1 MLHGEPRRAAAF
13 RVGVSPA
20 AAGGAA
26 QGAPSAAPAEG
37 SGAPT
42 VTLHSR
48 TERVQRNWACTT
60 GTGQQPISFLLVKRK
75 EGEEKKKKER
85 KKGLC
90 LHGSPSSPTA
100 GCRNRLCR
108 HLPRML
114 PRLVAAQVPAVSAK
128 HARRYPPGVGACSPA
143 MGEVAQPK
151 EPRAAMVMVVKE
163 KKTASYL

>member
-75 EGEEKKKKER
+75 EGEEKKKK
-85 KKGLC
+85 K
-90 LHGSPSSPTA
+90 
-100 GCRNRLCR
+100 
-108 HLPRML
+108 
-114 PRLVAAQVPAVSAK
+114 
-128 HARRYPPGVGACSPA
+128 
-143 MGEVAQPK
+143 
-151 EPRAAMVMVVKE
+151 KE
-163 KKTASYL
+163 KKASVCTEAPHLQLQAVGIGSVGISLACRHGW